1 MLQESCT
8 PCSKWSLSYFDI
20 IHKIMKYFGDALMNF
35 EKLAGMKL
43 EEKDLEGVITE
54 PVQRASSSFN
64 ISWLGSAGTTNSAT
78 VQQTDYNGK
87 QLGIQVVV
95 TGTPTWDVACF
106 ITVTP
111 LNCEL
116 KSGAANVRIA
126 IGGGNLGVTH
136 LADITPKDS
145 YKGTTVQ
152 FLVSITGT
160 PDGVFYARG
169 EIG

>member
-1 MLQESCT
+1 M
-8 PCSKWSLSYFDI
+8 
-20 IHKIMKYFGDALMNF
+20 HKIIKCFGGALMNF
-35 EKLAGMKL
+35 EKLAGIKL

-54 PVQRASSSFN
+54 PVQRAGSSFN
-64 ISWLGSAGTTNSAT
+64 ISWWGSAGTTNSAT

-126 IGGGNLGVTH
+126 IGGGNLGITH

-145 YKGTTVQ
+145 YKGTTVK